1 MSHVRTNFKQSVNT
15 SIHIYSDP
23 LAMFGHVMPMI
34 GVFSFRRTGFFR
46 RHANRFTSTINSN
59 KGGALD
65 CGHAREA
72 RLARAVRVAGY
83 RRAGFVDGAQ
93 FLAVVDDAEEF
104 IIGAA
109 ISGGATRVT
118 CGHRTFVLHVIL
130 ILWRKK

>member
-1 MSHVRTNFKQSVNT
+1 MSHVLTNFKQSVNT

-59 KGGALD
+59 KGRALD

-83 RRAGFVDGAQ
+83 RRTGFVDGAQ

-104 IIGAA
+104 VVGAA
-109 ISGGATRVT
+109 ISRGATRVT
-118 CGHRTFVLHVIL
+118 CGH
-130 ILWRKK
+130 